1 MNETQ
6 AEQMLAHLK
15 RIESLLEAI
24 DWKVWN
30 FHQKVLGE
38 GSAVE
43 TATSVEDEETEQLA
57 AVIETPRRAA
67 PSATAPSNKNAYP
80 SIEKWS

>member
-1 MNETQ
+1 MNEKQ
-6 AEQMLAHLK
+6 AEQMLTHLK

-38 GSAVE
+38 GVSVE
-43 TATSVEDEETEQLA
+43 TAAGAEDEETEQLA
-57 AVIETPRRAA
+57 AVIETPRRAT
-67 PSATAPSNKNAYP
+67 PQPTANKNAYP